1 LLDRKARGLEIM
13 ARNGRM
19 PDRRNLAAAIG
30 AVLLCTVLSA
40 AAPYASGYETV
51 LGPTPVNNVTKSSL
65 IGEGAATAV
74 LDGNKLSVSG
84 VFSGL
89 ASPAT
94 DAHLM
99 MGSGIGIAGIQV
111 LGLAVS
117 PAASGTLM
125 GTFTL
130 SREQLG
136 ALRNGRIYI
145 QVNSQKAPAPGGN
158 LWGWLL
164 PEHPKAGQD
173 EPQMG
178 HWFLPQGDGL
188 KASSGRRQS

>member
-1 LLDRKARGLEIM
+1 MSHIC
-13 ARNGRM
+13 RM
-19 PDRRNLAAAIG
+19 PDRRGLGAAIG
-30 AVLLCTVLSA
+30 TVLLCVFLSA
-40 AAPYASGYETV
+40 AAPDAGRYETV
-51 LGPTPVNNVTKSSL
+51 LGPTPVNHVTNGL
-65 IGEGAATAV
+65 LTGQGVATAA
-74 LDGNKLSVSG
+74 LNGNRLSVNG

-99 MGSGIGIAGIQV
+99 MGSGIGIAGIPV
-111 LGLAVS
+111 LGLTVS
-117 PAASGTLM
+117 PAANGTLT
-125 GTFTL
+125 GAFTL
-130 SREQLG
+130 NREQLE

-188 KASSGRRQS
+188 KAPSGRRQS

>member
-1 LLDRKARGLEIM
+1 MSHIC
-13 ARNGRM
+13 RM
-19 PDRRNLAAAIG
+19 PDRRGVGAAAG
-30 AVLLCTVLSA
+30 AVLLGTFLSA
-40 AAPYASGYETV
+40 AAPDAGRYETV
-51 LGPTPVNNVTKSSL
+51 LGPTPVNHVTNGL
-65 IGEGAATAV
+65 LTGQGVATAA
-74 LDGNKLSVSG
+74 LNGNRLSVNA
-84 VFSGL
+84 VFSEL

-99 MGSGIGIAGIQV
+99 MGSGIGIAGIPV
-111 LGLAVS
+111 LSLTVS
-117 PAASGTLM
+117 PATSGTLT

-130 SREQLG
+130 SREQLEG
-136 ALRNGRIYI
+136 LRNGRIYI

-173 EPQMG
+173 EPQIG

>member
-1 LLDRKARGLEIM
+1 M
-13 ARNGRM
+13 ACNCRM
-19 PDRRNLAAAIG
+19 PDRRNLGAAIG
-30 AVLLCTVLSA
+30 SMLLCIILSA
-40 AAPYASGYETV
+40 AAPYAGSYETV
-51 LGPTPVNNVTKSSL
+51 LGPTPVNNVTKSQL
-65 IGEGAATAV
+65 IGEGAATAA
-74 LDGNKLSVSG
+74 LNGNRLSVNG

-111 LGLAVS
+111 LGLTVS
-117 PAASGTLM
+117 PAASGTLT

-130 SREQLG
+130 SREQLE

>member
-1 LLDRKARGLEIM
+1 MSHICKVPYL
-13 ARNGRM
+13 
-19 PDRRNLAAAIG
+19 RRLGPAIG
-30 AVLLCTVLSA
+30 GAILCAALSA
-40 AAPYASGYETV
+40 ASPNVGSYETV
-51 LGPTPVNNVTKSSL
+51 LGPTPVNNITKGL
-65 IGEGAATAV
+65 LTGQGAATAA
-74 LDGNKLSVSG
+74 LSGNKLSVNG
-84 VFSGL
+84 IFSGL

-99 MGSGIGIAGIQV
+99 MGSGIGIAGIPV
-111 LGLAVS
+111 LDLTVS
-117 PAASGTLM
+117 AAASGTLT
-125 GTFTL
+125 GAFTL
-130 SREQLG
+130 SRQQLE

-178 HWFLPQGDGL
+178 HWFLPQGEGL
-188 KASSGRRQS
+188 KTSSGRRQS